1 MARCAGGLQM
11 GCTWCA
17 HGVHMACTSACTN
30 ACAEACTEACTG
42 VRWGVPGVSQGVR
55 WMCTKAYGNASTEAC
70 TGVRR
75 GVPRRAHGVHMVNPK
90 MSTLRPGVDIFVT
103 PGSHSLGPTARAHEN
118 VHLQAWPPSATQ
130 FAKYCWGMGLPR
142 SVFDGAKFATLLEKT
157 STWQCYVAMF
167 C

>member
-1 MARCAGGLQM
+1 MSTLR
-11 GCTWCA
+11 
-17 HGVHMACTSACTN
+17 
-30 ACAEACTEACTG
+30 
-42 VRWGVPGVSQGVR
+42 PGVDIFATPGSHR
-55 WMCTKAYGNASTEAC
+55 LDPAA
-70 TGVRR
+70 
-75 GVPRRAHGVHMVNPK
+75 RAHEYVHPQAWGGHFHDAWESQARPSCQGSLKCPPSSLGWTFSWRLGVTALAQLPGHPK